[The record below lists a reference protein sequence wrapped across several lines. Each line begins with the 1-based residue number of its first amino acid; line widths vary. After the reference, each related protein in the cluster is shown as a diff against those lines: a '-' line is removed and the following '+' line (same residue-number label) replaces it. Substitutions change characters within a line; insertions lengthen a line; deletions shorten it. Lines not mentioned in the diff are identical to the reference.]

1 MPNAELIIRKGR
13 EKSLYKRHPWLF
25 SGAIEEVI
33 GEPQPGEMVSL
44 KARNGESLGQGFY
57 NPNSQIAVRML
68 SFGASRFD
76 QTLLKERLQRA
87 IAFRKTLLPHTQA
100 QRLVHGEADGLPG
113 LVVDQYHDLLV
124 LQFSSLG
131 MSLLKAELLAL
142 LPALLEPFAPVRLIV
157 ERSESPAL
165 KEEGMEP
172 FKGVLWGEG
181 PSQTE
186 VLENDVKFAVDVLE
200 GQKTGFFIDQR
211 DNRALIGQLAAGKK
225 LLNCFSYTGGFS
237 LYAALKGAQT
247 TSIEISAAA
256 QALAQQNFQLN
267 GLDPTAHEFVTAN
280 VFDSLRE
287 LPPEFDVIILDPP
300 AFVKNKQHLKK
311 ACRAYQDINRL
322 AMRQSK
328 PDGLLLTCSCSHYM
342 DSELFQKII
351 FSAALEAGRE
361 VQLLQRLG
369 HPIDHPVALSHPEG
383 EYLKAFLLRVL

>member
-1 MPNAELIIRKGR
+1 M
-13 EKSLYKRHPWLF
+13 LF
-25 SGAIEEVI
+25 
-33 GEPQPGEMVSL
+33 
-44 KARNGESLGQGFY
+44 
-57 NPNSQIAVRML
+57 
-68 SFGASRFD
+68 
-76 QTLLKERLQRA
+76 
-87 IAFRKTLLPHTQA
+87 
-100 QRLVHGEADGLPG
+100 
-113 LVVDQYHDLLV
+113 
-124 LQFSSLG
+124 
-131 MSLLKAELLAL
+131 
-142 LPALLEPFAPVRLIV
+142 
-157 ERSESPAL
+157 RS
-165 KEEGMEP
+165 
-172 FKGVLWGEG
+172 
-181 PSQTE
+181 
-186 VLENDVKFAVDVLE
+186 VDVLE

-211 DNRALIGQLAAGKK
+211 DNRVLIGQLAAGKK

-237 LYAALKGAQT
+237 LHAALKGAQT